1 MDRLTRKEL
10 KTDKFALEVGQ
21 IFEYLREHQRE
32 STRYGVVA
40 AIVLLLAI
48 GFVSYRRYQHN
59 VREQALNA
67 ALRTQDAQVGQPGNE
82 FIPGFPTQAEKDQ
95 AVLKAFTD
103 LAGKYPGSGQGIIAR
118 YYLGTQAANQGK
130 TAEAEK
136 GFQEVIQSG
145 NAAYGSLAKLCLA
158 ELYAGQ
164 GKLPEA
170 EKLVRSLIDKP
181 TVLVSKEHAT
191 IVLARLLAPSRPA
204 EARKLL
210 EPLRTARSVISR
222 AALIALSEMP
232 SK

>member
-40 AIVLLLAI
+40 AVVLLLAI
-48 GFVSYRRYQHN
+48 GFLSYRRYQHN
-59 VREQALNA
+59 LREQVLNA
-67 ALRTQDAQVGQPGNE
+67 ALRIQDAQVGQPGNE

-103 LAGKYPGSGQGIIAR
+103 LATKYPGSDEGVIAG
-118 YYLGTQAANQGK
+118 YNLGTLAANQGK
-130 TAEAEK
+130 NAEAEK
-136 GFQEVIQSG
+136 AFQEVINSG
-145 NAAYGSLAKLCLA
+145 NATYGSLAKLSLA
-158 ELYAGQ
+158 DLYAGQ

-170 EKLVRSLIDKP
+170 EKLVRSVIDKP
-181 TVLVSKEHAT
+181 SVLVSKEHAT
-191 IVLARLLAPSRPA
+191 IALARLLASSRPA

-222 AALIALSEMP
+222 AALTALSELS